1 MSSTGW
7 STARATGG
15 ESTTGSR
22 RKHIRPN
29 RRFIGQELRQEVIL
43 IQTRGTGAAS
53 HVATISDSQ
62 IDLILEI
69 SGRAAECV
77 DEPCFPPEL
86 FQQMIDLFGSKSC
99 VFYSMGEDLDHDP
112 IWDGFGYNLDLAPIE
127 QYEAHYRQFDPC
139 FAGLRRRA
147 HQRQSLVVS
156 TDQVIAA
163 QRSYT
168 GSGYYRDFLRP
179 QRIHNSIIF
188 AVGDQEGLLGL
199 FGFHRALEKPI
210 YGSRE
215 HLKARL
221 FASQFAGA
229 LRLRK
234 LQGEQERLRALVK
247 KLIQRGWISDYLVID
262 KDWRPVDVAGTFA
275 RKLFGNSGETRII
288 GERDQSAA
296 TGIPR
301 QIRAHL
307 DGPESHEHRMF
318 DNIPGWPRVLV
329 DRLEFEGIQ
338 PLYLLAFVD
347 RNRKLVSE
355 AKIAHF
361 GITPRERQVVHEVS
375 RGLTTTQ
382 IAARLGISEKTVEHH
397 LGHLYRKTGT
407 HNRTALVYR
416 LST

>member
-1 MSSTGW
+1 ML
-7 STARATGG
+7 
-15 ESTTGSR
+15 
-22 RKHIRPN
+22 N
-29 RRFIGQELRQEVIL
+29 L
-43 IQTRGTGAAS
+43 TRGSGAAS

-62 IDLILEI
+62 IDLILDI

-86 FQQMIDLFGSKSC
+86 FQQMIELFGSKSC

-147 HQRQSLVVS
+147 HQRRSLVVS
-156 TDQVIAA
+156 TDQVIAS

-168 GSGYYRDFLRP
+168 SSAYYRDFLIP

-188 AVGDQEGLLGL
+188 AVGDQEGVLGL
-199 FGFHRALEKPI
+199 FGFHRALGKPI
-210 YGSRE
+210 YGARE

-229 LRLRK
+229 LRMRR
-234 LQGEQERLRALVK
+234 LQGEQERLRALVR
-247 KLIQRGWISDYLVID
+247 KLMQRGWISDYLVID
-262 KDWRPVDVAGTFA
+262 QNWRPVDAAGDRAT
-275 RKLFGNSGETRII
+275 KLFGKAGQTRII
-288 GERDQSAA
+288 GERNQPAA
-296 TGIPR
+296 AKIPR
-301 QIRAHL
+301 QVRVHL
-307 DGPESHEHRMF
+307 RGPDSHVHRVF

-329 DRLEFEGIQ
+329 DRLEFEGMQ
-338 PLYLLAFVD
+338 PLYLIAFVD

-355 AKIAHF
+355 AKIAQF
-361 GITPRERQVVHEVS
+361 GVTPRERQIVYEVS
-375 RGLTTTQ
+375 RGLTTSQ

-397 LGHLYRKTGT
+397 LDHLYRKTGT

>member
-1 MSSTGW
+1 M
-7 STARATGG
+7 
-15 ESTTGSR
+15 
-22 RKHIRPN
+22 
-29 RRFIGQELRQEVIL
+29 
-43 IQTRGTGAAS
+43 
-53 HVATISDSQ
+53 ATISDSQ
-62 IDLILEI
+62 IDLILDI

-86 FQQMIDLFGSKSC
+86 FRKMTDLFGSKSC

-112 IWDGFGYNLDLAPIE
+112 IWNGYGYNLDLESIQ

-139 FAGLRRRA
+139 FAGLRQRARQRR
-147 HQRQSLVVS
+147 SLVVS
-156 TDQVIAA
+156 TDQVIDS
-163 QRSYT
+163 QRRYT
-168 GSGYYRDFLRP
+168 GSGYYHDFLLP

-199 FGFHRALEKPI
+199 FGFHRDLDKPV
-210 YGSRE
+210 YGARE

-247 KLIQRGWISDYLVID
+247 TFMQRGWISDYLVIGH
-262 KDWRPVDVAGTFA
+262 DWRPVDAAGAFA
-275 RKLFGNSGETRII
+275 TKLVRTAGATRII
-288 GERDQSAA
+288 GERGPPAM
-296 TGIPR
+296 TRLPR
-301 QIRAHL
+301 PIRAHL
-307 DGPESHEHRMF
+307 GGPDSHAHRVF
-318 DNIPGWPRVLV
+318 DDIPGWPRVLV
-329 DRLEFEGIQ
+329 DRLEFEGMQ

-355 AKIAHF
+355 AKLAQF
-361 GITPRERQVVHEVS
+361 GITPRERQIAHEVS

-382 IAARLGISEKTVEHH
+382 IANRLSISDKTVEHH

-416 LST
+416 LSA